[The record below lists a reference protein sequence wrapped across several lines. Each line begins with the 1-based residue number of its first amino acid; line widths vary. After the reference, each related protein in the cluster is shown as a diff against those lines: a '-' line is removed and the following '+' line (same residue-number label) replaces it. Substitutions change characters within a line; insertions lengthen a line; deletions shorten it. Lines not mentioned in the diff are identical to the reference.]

1 METTVEDSD
10 YVKLQ
15 KILAARLAKEN
26 ELRKVLGMALNAL
39 NNLDKAGKYAILRRL
54 MTAKVEDPS

>member
-1 METTVEDSD
+1 
-10 YVKLQ
+10 VKLQ